1 MPRST
6 GGFVSALQDYNQI
19 QRQKLVEQIL
29 KEAPKEAVFAGV
41 DRFLQ
46 RYFSDVP
53 PEDMVDRDVDSLR
66 AMAIGHAEFAQQ
78 RTPGPPLIRIFNPTI
93 ATHGWQSTHTI
104 VEVVT
109 DDMPFLVDSVGI
121 ALNRRGLTIHL
132 TIHPLIRVRRDDEGN
147 LLEFVEASQAGSRAE
162 SFLHIEID
170 CETSEDEL
178 QQIKGDLDKVLH
190 DVACAV
196 EDWKPMLDR
205 VPRVQQDLT
214 AGPTT
219 LDPDEVKEASEFLD
233 WLADD
238 NFTFLGYREYDLKTE
253 DSGGDVLKIVPN
265 SGLGILRERD
275 DQEVS
280 LSFKELP
287 TELQRLAREP
297 NVLTLTKG
305 IARSTVHRPSYL
317 DYVGVKRFDGDGNVV
332 GEFRFMGLYTSNV
345 YACDPYEI
353 PVVRRKLEYVT
364 NRSGLLK
371 NSHAD
376 KTLQTILKSY
386 PRDELMQISPELL
399 YQHAIGILHL
409 QERQRLRLFTR
420 LDPYRRFV
428 SCLIF
433 VPRDRYDTA
442 LRKRF
447 EDILMTA
454 FNGKR
459 SEFNVNFGESVLARV
474 HLLIHTDPH
483 VDTDVD
489 FKALEF
495 ELAQAAHSWRE
506 KLGSAL
512 KNQYGEEA
520 GNELLKRYQEAFP
533 AGYQEDFSAAL
544 AVRDIVALEK
554 LREGRALEMDLYR
567 IPGDPPQTLR
577 LRVYQLRDPIPL
589 SDILPMLENM
599 GLRVIAERPYKLRLE
614 SGKAWIH
621 DFRMAMRSETQ
632 TNPQEVVERFSDAFI
647 GVYQGDI
654 ENDGFN
660 RLVLEADLD
669 WRQAMTLRALCRY
682 LIQLRVPFSQAYIE
696 TTLSNN
702 SAIAKALVEYF
713 EARFDPH
720 RERNDGEL
728 EELKAA
734 IEGLINEVSSL
745 DEDRILSLYLSV
757 IDATLRTNYYQK
769 DEEGNLPRY
778 LVIKLSPEDIS
789 IAPRPR
795 PRFEIFVYAPW
806 VEGVHLRG
814 GKVARGGL
822 RWSDRREDFRTEIL
836 GLMKAQMVKNAVIVP
851 VGAKGGFVVKQQPSD
866 PEALKEEV
874 VRCYSTFIQGL
885 LDLTDNRVDAEI
897 VAPKNT
903 VRYDDDDPYL
913 VVAADK
919 GTATFSDIA
928 NGIAIKNNFWLGDAF
943 ASGGSA
949 GYDHKAMGITA
960 RGAWESVKRHFREL
974 GKDCQSQPFTVIGI
988 GDMAGDVFGNGMLL
1002 SRQIKLIAAFNHLH
1016 IFIDPD
1022 PDPETSYRERERLFK
1037 LPRSSWT
1044 DYDSELISEGG
1055 GVYERSAKSITL
1067 SSQACRA
1074 LGISQS
1080 ELTPN
1085 ELMAAILRAPAEL
1098 FWNGG
1103 IGTFVKS
1110 SDEAHA
1116 DAGDRTNDAIRA
1128 DGRELRCK
1136 VIGEGGNLGLTQLGR
1151 IEFARNGGLVNTD
1164 SIDNSGGVDCS
1175 DHEVNIKTLLGQV
1188 ISEGEMDMD
1197 ERNALLREMTDEVAG
1212 LVLTNNYRQAMAIS
1226 ISNYQRRERF
1236 DSYVRLMRAMERRG
1250 LLDRALEDLPD
1261 NDVIKERQNEGE
1273 GLCRPELAILLSYV
1287 KIDVYQRLL
1296 ASEAPEDPWLS
1307 TDLQRY
1313 FPKVLSERYGS
1324 PMEHHPLR
1332 REIIAT
1338 HLTNSLVNS
1347 AGYTLVQR
1355 YCDELGYTID
1365 NLVRAYAAAR
1375 DIFDLP
1381 SYRRDIEA
1389 LDNKVA
1395 NEVQV
1400 EMLLEGGRLIER
1412 AAAWLLQNAK
1422 LPLDISRTVAQFQSG
1437 IEAIRDNLYELV
1449 VEPHR
1454 EGLNAKA
1461 AQLEKQGV
1469 PPETAKKSGALGALL
1484 SGLDIIEAAS
1494 SADKDI
1500 KQMAKLYFTL
1510 GDRFN
1515 LYWLREQLS
1524 KLEVERHWQR
1534 RAQDGLYWDL
1544 YRYQHL
1550 LTLDIAGSAGDG
1562 VADVDAAIS
1571 KWIDR
1576 NKERHDRMR
1585 SVMTELR
1592 ETDRPDFAMITV
1604 GARELKALVDQVATH
1619 A

>member
-1 MPRST
+1 M
-6 GGFVSALQDYNQI
+6 SALQDYGQI

-29 KEAPKEAVFAGV
+29 RDAPKEAMFAGV
-41 DRFLQ
+41 DRFLK
-46 RYFSDVP
+46 RYFGDVP

-78 RTPGPPLIRIFNPTI
+78 RTPGQPLIRIFNPTI

-109 DDMPFLVDSVGI
+109 DDMPFLVDSVAI

-132 TIHPLIRVRRDDEGN
+132 TVHPLIRVLRDDAGN
-147 LLEFVEASQAGSRAE
+147 LLEFVDASHEGVGAE
-162 SFLHIEID
+162 SFLHVEID
-170 CETSEDEL
+170 CETSKKAIEE
-178 QQIKGDLDKVLH
+178 IKVDLEKVLY

-196 EDWKPMLDR
+196 EDWKPMRDR
-205 VPRVQQDLT
+205 IPRVKQELST
-214 AGPTT
+214 APSA
-219 LDPDEVKEASEFLD
+219 LDPDDVNEASEFLD
-233 WLADD
+233 WLAAD

-253 DSGGDVLKIVPN
+253 ESGGDVLRIVPN

-280 LSFKELP
+280 LSFAELP
-287 TELQRLAREP
+287 PELQRLAREP
-297 NVLTLTKG
+297 VILTLTKG

-317 DYVGVKRFDGDGNVV
+317 DYAGVKRFDDEGNVM

-345 YACDPYEI
+345 YSCDPYRI
-353 PVVRRKLEYVT
+353 PVVRRKLRYVT
-364 NRSGLLK
+364 ERSGLQR

-386 PRDELMQISPELL
+386 PRDELMQIAAEQL

-420 LDPYRRFV
+420 VDPYRRFV

-433 VPRDRYDTA
+433 VPRDRYDTR

-447 EDILMTA
+447 EEILTDA

-459 SEFNVNFGESVLARV
+459 VEFNVHFGESVLARV
-474 HLLIHTDPH
+474 LFLVHTDPKAE
-483 VDTDVD
+483 TDVD
-489 FKALEF
+489 LKALEF

-512 KNQYGEEA
+512 KNQYGEET
-520 GNELLKRYQEAFP
+520 GNELLHRYQEAFP
-533 AGYQEDFSAAL
+533 IGYQEEFSAAV

-554 LREGRALEMDLYR
+554 LRKGTALEMDLYR
-567 IPGDPPQTLR
+567 VPGDAPHTLR
-577 LRVYQLRDPIPL
+577 LRVYQSDDPIPL

-599 GLRVIAERPYKLRLE
+599 GLRVIAERPYRLRLKQ
-614 SGKAWIH
+614 GQAWMH
-621 DFRMAMRSETQ
+621 DFRMALRSQTQ
-632 TNPQEVVERFSDAFI
+632 TNPQEVVERFHDAFV
-647 GVYQGDI
+647 GVYQGNI

-682 LIQLRVPFSQAYIE
+682 LIQLRVPFSQSYIE
-696 TTLSNN
+696 TTLATN
-702 SAIAKALVEYF
+702 SKIAKALVEYF
-713 EARFDPH
+713 EARFNPRQKH
-720 RERNDGEL
+720 KEEYL
-728 EELKAA
+728 AELKSN
-734 IEGLINEVSSL
+734 IEAQINQVSSL

-757 IDATLRTNYYQK
+757 IGATLRTNYYQQDK
-769 DEEGNLPRY
+769 DGNPPAY
-778 LVIKLSPEDIS
+778 LVVKLSPGQIG
-789 IAPRPR
+789 AAPKPRPK
-795 PRFEIFVYAPW
+795 FEIFVYAPW

-851 VGAKGGFVVKQQPSD
+851 VGAKGGFVVKQPPPGSD
-866 PEALKEEV
+866 ALKDEV

-885 LDLTDNRVDAEI
+885 LDLTDNRLEGEI
-897 VAPKNT
+897 VPPKNT

-928 NGIAIKNNFWLGDAF
+928 NGIAIRNDFWLGDAF

-974 GKDCQSQPFTVIGI
+974 GKDCQSEPFTVIGI
-988 GDMAGDVFGNGMLL
+988 GDMGGDVFGNGMLL

-1022 PDPETSYRERERLFK
+1022 PDPETSYLERERLFK

-1044 DYDSELISEGG
+1044 DYDRNLISEGG
-1055 GVYERSAKSITL
+1055 GIYERTAKSVSL
-1067 SSQACRA
+1067 SEQARKA
-1074 LGISQS
+1074 LGIQQS
-1080 ELTPN
+1080 VLTPN
-1085 ELMAAILRAPAEL
+1085 ELMSEILKAPVEL

-1110 SDEAHA
+1110 KHETHA
-1116 DAGDRTNDAIRA
+1116 DAGDRSNDAIRVSGA
-1128 DGRELRCK
+1128 DLRCK
-1136 VIGEGGNLGLTQLGR
+1136 MIGEGGNLGLTQLGR
-1151 IEFARNGGLVNTD
+1151 IEFARKGGLINTD

-1175 DHEVNIKTLLGQV
+1175 DHEVNIKVLLGQV
-1188 ISEGEMDMD
+1188 IANGDMTL
-1197 ERNALLREMTDEVAG
+1197 EARNDLLRDMTDEVAE
-1212 LVLTNNYRQAMAIS
+1212 LVLTNNYRQTQAIS

-1236 DSYVRLMRAMERRG
+1236 DSYVRLMRSLERRG
-1250 LLDRALEDLPD
+1250 LLDRTLEYLPD
-1261 NDVIKERQNEGE
+1261 NDLIKERQTEGE

-1313 FPKVLSERYGS
+1313 FPNVLSERFQAA
-1324 PMEHHPLR
+1324 MENHPLR

-1347 AGYTLVQR
+1347 AGFTLAQR
-1355 YCDELGYTID
+1355 YCDELGYSID

-1381 SYRRDIEA
+1381 TYRRDIES
-1389 LDNKVA
+1389 LDNRVA
-1395 NEVQV
+1395 TDLQI

-1412 AAAWLLQNAK
+1412 AASWLLQNMQ
-1422 LPLDISRTVAQFQSG
+1422 LPLDISSTVERFREG
-1437 IEAIRDNLYELV
+1437 IDTIKTDLYDLV

-1454 EGLNAKA
+1454 DALVVKA
-1461 AQLEKQGV
+1461 GQLEEQGV
-1469 PPETAKKSGALGALL
+1469 PSDVARTSASLGALL
-1484 SGLDIIEAAS
+1484 SGLDIIEVAS
-1494 SADKDI
+1494 GCNKDWQQI
-1500 KQMAKLYFTL
+1500 ARLYFQL
-1510 GDRFN
+1510 GDQFD
-1515 LYWLREQLS
+1515 LYWLREQLAR
-1524 KLEVERHWQR
+1524 VEQGKHWQR

-1550 LTLDIAGSAGDG
+1550 LTLDIAASGDG
-1562 VADVDAAIS
+1562 IDDVDAVIAN
-1571 KWIDR
+1571 WIAHNRDR
-1576 NKERHDRMR
+1576 HERLET
-1585 SVMTELR
+1585 VLTELR
-1592 ETDRPDFAMITV
+1592 DSERPDFAMITV
-1604 GARELKALVDQVATH
+1604 GARELKGLVEHVATS
-1619 A
+1619 

>member
-1 MPRST
+1 
-6 GGFVSALQDYNQI
+6 VSALQDYNQI

-29 KEAPKEAVFAGV
+29 REAPREAAFAGV
-41 DRFLQ
+41 DKFLK
-46 RYFSDVP
+46 RDFSDVP
-53 PEDMVDRDVDSLR
+53 PEDMVDREVDSLK
-66 AMAIGHAEFAQQ
+66 AMAIGHAEFAQK
-78 RTPGPPLIRIFNPTI
+78 RTAGEPLIRIFNPTI

-132 TIHPLIRVRRDDEGN
+132 TIHPLIRVLRDDAGN
-147 LLEFVEASQAGSRAE
+147 LREFVDAGHEGARAE

-170 CETSEDEL
+170 CETSEKNL
-178 QQIKGDLDKVLH
+178 QRIRSDLEKVLH

-196 EDWKPMLDR
+196 EDWRPMLAR
-205 VPRVQQDLT
+205 VPRVKQELESGPAALDAEDL
-214 AGPTT
+214 A
-219 LDPDEVKEASEFLD
+219 EVAEFLD

-253 DSGGDVLKIVPN
+253 ETGGDILKIVPQ

-280 LSFKELP
+280 LSFADLP
-287 TELQRLAREP
+287 PELQRLAREP
-297 NVLTLTKG
+297 KILTLTKG

-317 DYVGVKRFDGDGNVV
+317 DYVGVKRFDADGNVI

-345 YACDPYEI
+345 YSCDPYNI
-353 PVVRRKLEYVT
+353 PVIRRNLRHVT
-364 NRSGLLK
+364 ERSGLQR

-386 PRDELMQISPELL
+386 PRDELMQIAPDQL

-420 LDPYRRFV
+420 IDPYRRFV
-428 SCLIF
+428 SSIIF
-433 VPRDRYDTA
+433 VPRERYDTR
-442 LRKRF
+442 LRMRF
-447 EDILMTA
+447 EEILMDA

-459 SEFNVNFGESVLARV
+459 VEFSINLGESLLARV
-474 HLLIHTDPH
+474 HFLIHTDPK
-483 VDTDVD
+483 VDTNVD
-489 FKALEF
+489 LKALEF
-495 ELAQAAHSWRE
+495 ELGQAAHSWRE

-512 KNQYGEEA
+512 KNQYGEET
-520 GNELLKRYQEAFP
+520 GNTLLHRYQESFP
-533 AGYQEDFSAAL
+533 AGYQEEFSAAL

-554 LREGRALEMDLYR
+554 LRKGRSLEMDLYR
-567 IPGDPPQTLR
+567 VPGDAPHTLR
-577 LRVYQLRDPIPL
+577 LRVYQANDPIPL

-599 GLRVIAERPYKLRLE
+599 GLRVIAERPYRLHV
-614 SGKAWIH
+614 SDGQAWIH

-632 TNPQEVVERFSDAFI
+632 TNPREVVERFRDAFV
-647 GVYQGDI
+647 GVYQGKV

-682 LIQLRVPFSQAYIE
+682 LIQIRVPFSQAYIE
-696 TTLSNN
+696 NTLSNN
-702 SAIAKALVEYF
+702 AQIAKALVELF
-713 EARFDPH
+713 EVRFDPSGP
-720 RERNDGEL
+720 RDEGL
-728 EELKAA
+728 LTELKTN
-734 IEGLINEVSSL
+734 IETLINEVSSL
-745 DEDRILSLYLSV
+745 DEDRILSLYLSA
-757 IDATLRTNYYQK
+757 ICATLRTNYYQK
-769 DEEGNLPRY
+769 DDDGELPPY
-778 LVIKLSPEDIS
+778 LVIKLSPADIS
-789 IAPRPR
+789 AAPKPRPM
-795 PRFEIFVYAPW
+795 FEIFVYAPW

-851 VGAKGGFVVKQQPSD
+851 VGAKGGFVVKQQPAD
-866 PEALKEEV
+866 PEALKDEV

-885 LDLTDNRVDAEI
+885 LDLTDNRLDGEI
-897 VAPKNT
+897 VPPRNT
-903 VRYDDDDPYL
+903 VRFDEDDPYL

-928 NGIAIKNNFWLGDAF
+928 NNIAVRNGFWLGDAF

-974 GKDCQSQPFTVIGI
+974 GKDIQTEPFTAVGI
-988 GDMAGDVFGNGMLL
+988 GDMGGDVFGNGMLL
-1002 SRQIKLIAAFNHLH
+1002 SRQIKLVAAFNHLH

-1022 PDPETSYRERERLFK
+1022 PDPETSYAERERLFR
-1037 LPRSSWT
+1037 LPRSSWK
-1044 DYDSELISEGG
+1044 DYNAELFSEGG

-1067 SSQACRA
+1067 SEQARQV
-1074 LGISQS
+1074 LDISQS
-1080 ELTPN
+1080 VLTPN
-1085 ELMAAILRAPAEL
+1085 ELMSAIIRAPVEL

-1110 SDEAHA
+1110 SEESHA
-1116 DAGDRTNDAIRA
+1116 DAGDRANDPIRA
-1128 DGRELRCK
+1128 NGEDMRCK
-1136 VIGEGGNLGLTQLGR
+1136 VIGEGGNLGVTQLGR
-1151 IEFARNGGLVNTD
+1151 IEFARKGGLIFTD

-1188 ISEGEMDMD
+1188 IAGGSMDMD
-1197 ERNALLREMTDEVAG
+1197 ERNALLREMTDEVAE
-1212 LVLTNNYRQAMAIS
+1212 LVLTNNYRQAQAIS

-1250 LLDRALEDLPD
+1250 LLDRALEYLPD
-1261 NDVIKERQNEGE
+1261 NDTITERQGEGE
-1273 GLCRPELAILLSYV
+1273 GLFRPELAILLSYV

-1296 ASEAPEDPWLS
+1296 ASEAPEDPFLS

-1313 FPKVLSERYGS
+1313 FPKVLSERFETA
-1324 PMEHHPLR
+1324 MENHPLR

-1347 AGYTLVQR
+1347 AGYTMVQR
-1355 YCDELGYTID
+1355 YCDELGYSID

-1381 SYRRDIEA
+1381 SYRRDIES
-1389 LDNKVA
+1389 LDNRVA
-1395 NEVQV
+1395 TSVQI

-1412 AAAWLLQNAK
+1412 AAAWLLQNAE
-1422 LPLDISRTVAQFQSG
+1422 LPLNIGQTVGRFQSG
-1437 IEAIRDNLYELV
+1437 IETIRSNLYELV

-1454 EGLNAKA
+1454 QGLNAKA
-1461 AQLEKQGV
+1461 EHLEKHDV
-1469 PPETAKKSGALGALL
+1469 PADVARISASLGALL

-1494 SADKDI
+1494 SCDQELEQIAR
-1500 KQMAKLYFTL
+1500 LYFQL
-1510 GDRFN
+1510 GDQFE
-1515 LYWLREQLS
+1515 LYWMREQLS
-1524 KLEVERHWQR
+1524 KLEVGRHWQR

-1550 LTLDIAGSAGDG
+1550 LTMDIANTAGDG
-1562 VADVDAAIS
+1562 LTDIEGTLNDWVASNA
-1571 KWIDR
+1571 DR
-1576 NKERHDRMR
+1576 YERLRTVL
-1585 SVMTELR
+1585 SELR
-1592 ETDRPDFAMITV
+1592 DSDKPDFAMITV
-1604 GARELKALVDQVATH
+1604 GARELKGLVEHVSTS
-1619 A
+1619 

>member
-1 MPRST
+1 
-6 GGFVSALQDYNQI
+6 VSALQDYNQI

-29 KEAPKEAVFAGV
+29 REAPKEAVFAGV
-41 DRFLQ
+41 DRFLN

-53 PEDMVDRDVDSLR
+53 PEDMIDRDVDSLR

-78 RTPGPPLIRIFNPTI
+78 RTPSQPLVRIFNPTI
-93 ATHGWQSTHTI
+93 ATHGWQTTHTI

-132 TIHPLIRVRRDDEGN
+132 TVHPLIRVLRDGEGN
-147 LLEFVEASQAGSRAE
+147 LLEFVDADHEGARAE

-170 CETSEDEL
+170 CETSEENL
-178 QQIKGDLDKVLH
+178 QSIRSDLMKVLH

-196 EDWKPMLDR
+196 EDWRPMLDR
-205 VPRVQQDLT
+205 VPRVKQELADPP
-214 AGPTT
+214 AT
-219 LDPDEVKEASEFLD
+219 LDADEVSEASEFLD
-233 WLADD
+233 WLADN

-253 DSGGDVLKIVPN
+253 ESGGDVLRIVPN

-287 TELQRLAREP
+287 AELQRLAREP
-297 NVLTLTKG
+297 NVLNLTKG

-317 DYVGVKRFDGDGNVV
+317 DYVGVKRFDDDGNVI

-345 YACDPYEI
+345 YSCDPYEI
-353 PVVRRKLEYVT
+353 PLVRRKLEYVT
-364 NRSGLLK
+364 QRSGLQK

-376 KTLQTILKSY
+376 KTLQTILKNY

-433 VPRDRYDTA
+433 VPRERYDTR

-447 EDILMTA
+447 EEILMSA

-459 SEFNVNFGESVLARV
+459 SEFNINLGESLLARV
-474 HLLIHTDPH
+474 HLLIHTDPR
-483 VDTDVD
+483 VDTEID

-520 GNELLKRYQEAFP
+520 GNELLKRYQDSFP
-533 AGYQEDFSAAL
+533 AGYQEEFSAAL

-554 LREGRALEMDLYR
+554 LREGRSLEMDLYR
-567 IPGDPPQTLR
+567 VPGDAPHTLR
-577 LRVYQLRDPIPL
+577 LRVYQPNDPIPL

-599 GLRVIAERPYKLRLE
+599 GLRVIAERPYKLRVE
-614 SGKAWIH
+614 GNEAWIH

-632 TNPQEVVERFSDAFI
+632 TNPQEVVDQFSDAFI
-647 GVYQGDI
+647 GVYQGKI

-682 LIQLRVPFSQAYIE
+682 LIQLRIPFSQAYIE

-713 EARFDPH
+713 EARFDPL
-720 RERNDGEL
+720 RAGSDDEL
-728 EELKAA
+728 NELKAN

-757 IDATLRTNYYQK
+757 ISATLRTNYFQK
-769 DEEGNLPRY
+769 DASGELPAY
-778 LVIKLSPEDIS
+778 LVMKLSPEDIS

-795 PRFEIFVYAPW
+795 PKFEIFVYAPW

-851 VGAKGGFVVKQQPSD
+851 VGAKGGFVVKQQPSN

-885 LDLTDNRVDAEI
+885 LDLTDNRVDGEI
-897 VAPKNT
+897 VPPKNT
-903 VRYDDDDPYL
+903 IRYDDDDPYL

-928 NGIAIKNNFWLGDAF
+928 NGIAVKNDFWLGDAF

-974 GKDCQSQPFTVIGI
+974 GKDCQSEPFTVAGI
-988 GDMAGDVFGNGMLL
+988 GDMGGDVFGNGMLL
-1002 SRQIKLIAAFNHLH
+1002 SRQIKLVAAFNHLH
-1016 IFIDPD
+1016 VFVDPD

-1067 SSQACRA
+1067 SSQACAA
-1074 LGISQS
+1074 LGISQPT
-1080 ELTPN
+1080 LTPG
-1085 ELMAAILRAPAEL
+1085 ELMAAILRAPVDL

-1110 SDEAHA
+1110 SDESHA
-1116 DAGDRTNDAIRA
+1116 DAGDRANDAIRA
-1128 DGRELRCK
+1128 NGKELRCK
-1136 VIGEGGNLGLTQLGR
+1136 VVGEGGNLGLTQLGR
-1151 IEFARNGGLVNTD
+1151 IEYARNGGRVNTD

-1188 ISEGEMDMD
+1188 IAEGEMDMD
-1197 ERNALLREMTDEVAG
+1197 ERNELLRDMTDEVAEH
-1212 LVLTNNYRQAMAIS
+1212 VLTNNYRQAMAIS

-1250 LLDRALEDLPD
+1250 LLDRMLEDLPD
-1261 NDVIKERQNEGE
+1261 NDEIKERQNEGE

-1296 ASEAPEDPWLS
+1296 ASGAPEDPWLS

-1313 FPKVLSERYGS
+1313 FPDVLSERYRDA
-1324 PMEHHPLR
+1324 MESHPLR

-1355 YCDELGYTID
+1355 YCDELGFSID

-1375 DIFDLP
+1375 DIFDVP
-1381 SYRRDIEA
+1381 AYRRDVEA
-1389 LDNKVA
+1389 LDNRVA
-1395 NEVQV
+1395 NEVQI

-1412 AAAWLLQNAK
+1412 AAAWLLQNADM
-1422 LPLDISRTVAQFQSG
+1422 PLDISHTVEHFQSG
-1437 IEAIRDNLYELV
+1437 IETIRANLYDLV

-1469 PPETAKKSGALGALL
+1469 PAEPAKKAASLGALL
-1484 SGLDIIEAAS
+1484 SGLDIIKAAS
-1494 SADKDI
+1494 SCNRDLEQVAR
-1500 KQMAKLYFTL
+1500 LYFQL
-1510 GDRFN
+1510 GDRFE

-1524 KLEVERHWQR
+1524 KLEVGRHWQR

-1550 LTLDIAGSAGDG
+1550 LTLD
-1562 VADVDAAIS
+1562 VAACADNGIDVDKSIGT
-1571 KWIDR
+1571 WIEKNR
-1576 NKERHDRMR
+1576 ERHDRLR
-1585 SVMTELR
+1585 TVLTELR
-1592 ETDRPDFAMITV
+1592 DTDKPDFAMITV
-1604 GARELKALVDQVATH
+1604 GARELKALVDHVSTGS
-1619 A
+1619 

>member
-1 MPRST
+1 
-6 GGFVSALQDYNQI
+6 VSALQDYNQI

-41 DRFLQ
+41 DRFLE

-53 PEDMVDRDVDSLR
+53 PEDMIDRDVDSLR

-78 RTPGPPLIRIFNPTI
+78 RTPGQPLIRIFNPTI

-132 TIHPLIRVRRDDEGN
+132 TIHPLIRVLRDDGGN
-147 LLEFVEASQAGSRAE
+147 LREFVDAGREGASAE
-162 SFLHIEID
+162 SFLHVEID
-170 CETSEDEL
+170 CETSDETL
-178 QQIKGDLDKVLH
+178 HSIKTDLEKVLN

-196 EDWKPMLDR
+196 EDWKSMLDR
-205 VPRVQQDLT
+205 VPRVKQEL
-214 AGPTT
+214 AASPST
-219 LDPDEVKEASEFLD
+219 LDPEEVDEAGEFLE
-233 WLADD
+233 WLAD
-238 NFTFLGYREYDLKTE
+238 NKFTFLGYREYDLATE
-253 DSGGDVLKIVPN
+253 DTGGDVLKIVPD

-297 NVLTLTKG
+297 TVLTLTKG

-317 DYVGVKRFDGDGNVV
+317 DYVWVKRFDDDGNVI
-332 GEFRFMGLYTSNV
+332 GEVRFMGLYTSNV
-345 YACDPYEI
+345 YSCDPYEI

-364 NRSGLLK
+364 DRSGLHK

-376 KTLQTILKSY
+376 KTLQTILRNY
-386 PRDELMQISPELL
+386 PRDELLQISPELL

-420 LDPYRRFV
+420 LDRYRRFV

-433 VPRDRYDTA
+433 VPRDRYDTR
-442 LRKRF
+442 LRRRF
-447 EDILMTA
+447 EEILMSA
-454 FNGKR
+454 FSGKR

-520 GNELLKRYQEAFP
+520 GNELLKRYQDSFP
-533 AGYQEDFSAAL
+533 AGYQEEFSAAL

-554 LREGRALEMDLYR
+554 LREGRELEMDLYR
-567 IPGDPPQTLR
+567 VPGDAPQTLR
-577 LRVYQLRDPIPL
+577 LRVYQPHDPIPL

-599 GLRVIAERPYKLRLE
+599 GLRVIAERPYKLHLDN
-614 SGKAWIH
+614 GQAWIH
-621 DFRMAMRSETQ
+621 DFRMAMHSETQ
-632 TNPQEVVERFSDAFI
+632 TNPQEVVDRFSDAFI
-647 GVYQGDI
+647 GVYQGDV

-682 LIQLRVPFSQAYIE
+682 LMQLRVPFSQAYIE

-702 SAIAKALVEYF
+702 SVIAKALVEYF

-720 RERNDGEL
+720 LARDASEL
-728 EELKAA
+728 EELKTK
-734 IEGLINEVSSL
+734 IEDLINEVSSL

-757 IDATLRTNYYQK
+757 IGATLRTNYFQK
-769 DEEGNLPRY
+769 DTGGNLPAY
-778 LVIKLSPEDIS
+778 LVVKLSPEQIS
-789 IAPRPR
+789 IAPKPR
-795 PRFEIFVYAPW
+795 PKFEIFVYSPW

-822 RWSDRREDFRTEIL
+822 RWSDRREDFRTEVL

-874 VRCYSTFIQGL
+874 VRCYSTFIQGM
-885 LDLTDNRVDAEI
+885 LDVTDNRVEGAI
-897 VAPKNT
+897 VPPKDT

-928 NGIAIKNNFWLGDAF
+928 NGIATRNNFWLGDAF
-943 ASGGSA
+943 ASGGSE

-974 GKDCQSQPFTVIGI
+974 GKDCQSEPFTVVGI

-1002 SRQIKLIAAFNHLH
+1002 SREIKLVAAFNHLH

-1022 PDPETSYRERERLFK
+1022 PDPETSFRERERLFK
-1037 LPRSSWT
+1037 LPRSSWS
-1044 DYDSELISEGG
+1044 DYNTELISEGG

-1067 SSQACRA
+1067 SEQARRA
-1074 LGISQS
+1074 LDISQS
-1080 ELTPN
+1080 TLTPT
-1085 ELMAAILRAPAEL
+1085 ELMSAILKAPVEL

-1110 SDEAHA
+1110 THETHA
-1116 DAGDRTNDAIRA
+1116 DVGDRANDPIRA
-1128 DGRELRCK
+1128 NGADLRCK

-1151 IEFARNGGLVNTD
+1151 IEFSRNGGRVFTD

-1188 ISEGEMDMD
+1188 VTEGKMDMD
-1197 ERNALLREMTDEVAG
+1197 ERNALLREMTDEVAQ
-1212 LVLTNNYRQAMAIS
+1212 LVLSNNYRQAMAIS

-1236 DSYVRLMRAMERRG
+1236 DSYVRLMRAMERKG
-1250 LLDRALEDLPD
+1250 LLDRELEYLPD
-1261 NDVIKERQNEGE
+1261 NDTIKDRQAEAE
-1273 GLCRPELAILLSYV
+1273 GLYRPELAILLSYV

-1296 ASEAPEDPWLS
+1296 ASEAPEDRWLS

-1313 FPKVLSERYGS
+1313 FPAALSEHYGDA
-1324 PMEHHPLR
+1324 MEHHPLR

-1347 AGYTLVQR
+1347 AGFTLVQR
-1355 YCDELGYTID
+1355 YCDELGYSID

-1395 NEVQV
+1395 AKVQI

-1412 AAAWLLQNAK
+1412 AAAWLLQNVE
-1422 LPLDISRTVAQFQSG
+1422 LPLDIGKIVEHFRGG
-1437 IEAIRDNLYELV
+1437 IETIKANLYDLV

-1469 PPETAKKSGALGALL
+1469 PADAARNSASLGALL
-1484 SGLDIIEAAS
+1484 SGLDIIEVAS
-1494 SADKDI
+1494 SCGKDL
-1500 KQMAKLYFTL
+1500 KQIARLYFHL
-1510 GDRFN
+1510 GDRFE

-1524 KLEVERHWQR
+1524 GLEVGKHWQR

-1550 LTLDIAGSAGDG
+1550 LTLDIAASANG
-1562 VADVDAAIS
+1562 VDDIDTVIS
-1571 KWIDR
+1571 NWIA
-1576 NKERHDRMR
+1576 NNAERHDRLR
-1585 SVMTELR
+1585 GVLSELR
-1592 ETDRPDFAMITV
+1592 DTEKPDFAMITV
-1604 GARELKALVDQVATH
+1604 GARELKGLVEHVSAG

>member
-1 MPRST
+1 M
-6 GGFVSALQDYNQI
+6 SALQDYNQI
-19 QRQKLVEQIL
+19 QRQKLLEQIL
-29 KEAPKEAVFAGV
+29 RDAPREAVFAGV
-41 DRFLQ
+41 DRFLK

-66 AMAIGHAEFAQQ
+66 AMAIGHAEFAQK
-78 RTPGPPLIRIFNPTI
+78 RLPGRPLIRIFNPTI

-132 TIHPLIRVRRDDEGN
+132 TVHPLIRLLRDDEGN
-147 LLEFVEASQAGSRAE
+147 LLEFVDAGREGARAE

-170 CETSEDEL
+170 CETSEKQL
-178 QQIKGDLDKVLH
+178 QKIREDLEKVLH

-205 VPRVQQDLT
+205 VPRVQQEL
-214 AGPTT
+214 ASPPAS
-219 LDPDEVKEASEFLD
+219 LDADEVNEASEFLD
-233 WLADD
+233 WLAD
-238 NFTFLGYREYDLKTE
+238 NHFTLLGYREYDLRTD
-253 DSGGDVLKIVPN
+253 DSGVDVLKIVPS

-280 LSFKELP
+280 QSFRELP
-287 TELQRLAREP
+287 AELQRLAREP
-297 NVLTLTKG
+297 NILTLTKG
-305 IARSTVHRPSYL
+305 VARSTVHRPSYL
-317 DYVGVKRFDGDGNVV
+317 DYVGVKRFDDEGNVV

-353 PVVRRKLEYVT
+353 PVVRRKLQYVT
-364 NRSGLLK
+364 DRSGLQR

-376 KTLQTILKSY
+376 KTLQTILRNY
-386 PRDELMQISPELL
+386 PRDELIQIPAELL

-433 VPRDRYDTA
+433 VPRERYDTR

-447 EDILMTA
+447 EDILMSA

-459 SEFNVNFGESVLARV
+459 VEFNIHLGESLLARV
-474 HLLIHTDPH
+474 HLLIHTDPR
-483 VDTDVD
+483 VDSDVD
-489 FKALEF
+489 LKALEF
-495 ELAQAAHSWRE
+495 ELAEAAHSWRE

-512 KNQYGEEA
+512 KKQYGEET
-520 GNELLKRYQEAFP
+520 GNELLKRYHEAFP
-533 AGYQEDFSAAL
+533 VGYRDEFSAAL
-544 AVRDIVALEK
+544 AVRDILALEK
-554 LREGRALEMDLYR
+554 LRKGRELEMDLYR
-567 IPGDPPQTLR
+567 IPGDAPHTLR
-577 LRVYQLRDPIPL
+577 LRVYQPHDPIPL

-599 GLRVIAERPYKLRLE
+599 GLRVIAERPYKLHLADGE
-614 SGKAWIH
+614 SWIH

-632 TNPQEVVERFSDAFI
+632 TNPQEVVERFSDAFV
-647 GVYQGDI
+647 GVYQGEV

-682 LIQLRVPFSQAYIE
+682 LMQLRMPFSQAYVE
-696 TTLSNN
+696 STLSRN
-702 SAIAKALVEYF
+702 SAITKALVEYF
-713 EARFDPH
+713 EARFDPY
-720 RERNDGEL
+720 RTRGEDEL
-728 EELKAA
+728 EELKAGITA
-734 IEGLINEVSSL
+734 QINEVSSL
-745 DEDRILSLYLSV
+745 DEDRILSLYLAV

-769 DEEGNLPRY
+769 DDEGRLPSY
-778 LVIKLSPEDIS
+778 LVMKLSPEGIS
-789 IAPRPR
+789 IAPKPR
-795 PRFEIFVYAPW
+795 PKFEIYVYAPW

-822 RWSDRREDFRTEIL
+822 RWSDRREDFRTEVL

-851 VGAKGGFVVKQQPSD
+851 VGAKGGFVVKQPPSSPD
-866 PEALKEEV
+866 ALKEEV

-885 LDLTDNRVDAEI
+885 LDLTDNRVDGEI
-897 VAPKNT
+897 VPPKNT

-919 GTATFSDIA
+919 GTATFSDLANSIA
-928 NGIAIKNNFWLGDAF
+928 DRNNFWLGDAF
-943 ASGGSA
+943 ASGGSE
-949 GYDHKAMGITA
+949 GYDHKGMGITA

-974 GKDCQSQPFTVIGI
+974 GRDCQAEPFTVTGI
-988 GDMAGDVFGNGMLL
+988 GDMGGDVFGNGMLL
-1002 SRQIKLIAAFNHLH
+1002 SRQIKLVAAFNHLH

-1022 PDPETSYRERERLFK
+1022 PDPETSFQERERLFK
-1037 LPRSSWT
+1037 LPRSGWN
-1044 DYDSELISEGG
+1044 DYDSALISEGG

-1067 SSQACRA
+1067 SDRACEA
-1074 LGISQS
+1074 LGISTS
-1080 ELTPN
+1080 VLTPN
-1085 ELMAAILRAPAEL
+1085 ELMAAILRAPVDL
-1098 FWNGG
+1098 LWNGG

-1110 SDEAHA
+1110 SDESHA
-1116 DAGDRTNDAIRA
+1116 DVGDRANDAIRA
-1128 DGRELRCK
+1128 DGEELRCRI
-1136 VIGEGGNLGLTQLGR
+1136 VGEGGNLGLTQLGR
-1151 IEFARNGGLVNTD
+1151 IEYSRNGGRVNTD

-1188 ISEGEMDMD
+1188 IADGEMDMD
-1197 ERNALLREMTDEVAG
+1197 ERNALLREMTDEVAE

-1250 LLDRALEDLPD
+1250 ILDRALEDLPD

-1307 TDLQRY
+1307 TDLHRY
-1313 FPKVLSERYGS
+1313 FPRALTERYDAA
-1324 PMEHHPLR
+1324 MEHHPLR

-1355 YCDELGYTID
+1355 YCDELGYSID

-1375 DIFDLP
+1375 DIFDIP
-1381 SYRRDIEA
+1381 SYRRDIES
-1389 LDNKVA
+1389 LDNVVA
-1395 NEVQV
+1395 NEVQI
-1400 EMLLEGGRLIER
+1400 ELLLEGGRLIER

-1422 LPLDISRTVAQFQSG
+1422 MPLDISSTVERFRSG
-1437 IEAIRDNLYELV
+1437 IETIRGNLFDLV

-1454 EGLNAKA
+1454 EGLEAKA
-1461 AQLEKQGV
+1461 AQLEKQDV
-1469 PPETAKKSGALGALL
+1469 PAAMAKTSASLGALL

-1494 SADKDI
+1494 SCDKDLEQI
-1500 KQMAKLYFTL
+1500 AALYFKL
-1510 GDRFN
+1510 GDQFEV
-1515 LYWLREQLS
+1515 YWLREQLS

-1534 RAQDGLYWDL
+1534 RAHDGLYWDL

-1550 LTLDIAGSAGDG
+1550 LTLDIAASVGDG
-1562 VADVDAAIS
+1562 IDDIDTAIS
-1571 KWIDR
+1571 KWVEENR
-1576 NKERHDRMR
+1576 ERHERLR
-1585 SVMTELR
+1585 TVLSELR
-1592 ETDRPDFAMITV
+1592 DTDRPDFSMITV
-1604 GARELKALVDQVATH
+1604 GARELKALVDHVSKPS
-1619 A
+1619 